1 MSPDLYVLDTS
12 ALFAFIE
19 DEDGSER
26 VEKLLLQQDCILP
39 WIVILEAIY
48 ITQKER
54 GEAEANYR
62 YALLKQLPVRIIWDM
77 DEPVL
82 LTAARIKANYHVSL
96 ADAIIAAYTY
106 QHKAILV
113 HKDPEFDSLAD
124 QIDLEALPY
133 K

>member
-26 VEKLLLQQDCILP
+26 VEKLFLQQDCILP

>member
-1 MSPDLYVLDTS
+1 LDTS

-26 VEKLLLQQDCILP
+26 VEKLFLQQDCILP

>member
-1 MSPDLYVLDTS
+1 MNPELYVLDTS
-12 ALFAFIE
+12 ALLTFIE
-19 DEDGSER
+19 DEAGSDR

-39 WIVILEAIY
+39 WAVILEAIY
-48 ITQKER
+48 ITQRER

-62 YALLKQLPVRIIWDM
+62 YALLRQLPARIIWEM

-82 LTAARIKANYHVSL
+82 LTAARIKANFHVSL
-96 ADAIIAAYTY
+96 ADAIIAAYTFQY
-106 QHKAILV
+106 KAMLV
-113 HKDPEFDSLAD
+113 HKDPEFESLAG

>member
-82 LTAARIKANYHVSL
+82 LIAARIKANYHVSL

>member
-1 MSPDLYVLDTS
+1 MSPDFYVLDTS
-12 ALFAFIE
+12 ALLAFVE

-26 VEKLLLQQDCILP
+26 VEKLLLQKDCLLP
-39 WIVILEAIY
+39 WTVILEAIY
-48 ITQKER
+48 ITQRER

-62 YALLKQLPVRIIWDM
+62 YALLKQLPARIIWDM

-82 LTAARIKANYHVSL
+82 LTAARIKTNYRVSL
-96 ADAIIAAYTY
+96 ADAIIAAYTF
-106 QHKAILV
+106 QHKAMLV
-113 HKDPEFDSLAD
+113 HKDPEFENLAG

>member
-1 MSPDLYVLDTS
+1 LDTS

-82 LTAARIKANYHVSL
+82 LIAARIKANYHVSL

>member
-1 MSPDLYVLDTS
+1 VSPDLYVLDTS

-26 VEKLLLQQDCILP
+26 VEKLFLQQDCILP